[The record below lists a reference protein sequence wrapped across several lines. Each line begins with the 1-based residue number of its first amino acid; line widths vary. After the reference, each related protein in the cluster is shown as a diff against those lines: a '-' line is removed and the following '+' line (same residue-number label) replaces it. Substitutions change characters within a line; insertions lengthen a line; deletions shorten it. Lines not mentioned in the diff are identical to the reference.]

1 MLVWAKKVPEDGE
14 RGKTEYQ
21 HAVQGIDHDGRIDQA
36 QTQPQRGIPGID
48 KTARSLRAQ
57 MASCALTPSA
67 EGVAHRKAPRRTLVA
82 RTAKVVDIYDGWS
95 RKVGPLMRAKY
106 EEARCLSIGML

>member
-1 MLVWAKKVPEDGE
+1 MAKVQLRSRARHFASVTRMLVWAKKVPEDGE

-48 KTARSLRAQ
+48 KTARS
-57 MASCALTPSA
+57 
-67 EGVAHRKAPRRTLVA
+67 
-82 RTAKVVDIYDGWS
+82 
-95 RKVGPLMRAKY
+95 
-106 EEARCLSIGML
+106 

>member
-48 KTARSLRAQ
+48 KTARSYCKGADGCLRTHVH
-57 MASCALTPSA
+57 LP
-67 EGVAHRKAPRRTLVA
+67 KA
-82 RTAKVVDIYDGWS
+82 
-95 RKVGPLMRAKY
+95 
-106 EEARCLSIGML
+106 